1 MGQHDVSTSKTA
13 SELRLFMRH
22 LLRDIQALEHMLDND
37 MFEKNVSRIG
47 AEQEFFLVNQNMR
60 PASIAVELME
70 QLQSSYFTEELA
82 LFNLEA
88 NLDPQEFDRS
98 SLRRIEEQLVELS
111 GQLKTQASKLGAHV
125 LQTGILPTIK
135 KSDLNLDNITPK
147 PRYRM
152 LNDVLCGMR
161 GEENRLNI
169 KGLDELMF
177 THDNVL
183 IEACNTSFQLHFQV
197 SPEKFAMYYNI
208 AQAITGPL
216 MALSANSPLLMGRR
230 LWHESRI
237 ALFQQAIDTRS
248 ANKSNRELEPRV
260 WFGNS
265 WVKESVLELYQE
277 DIARFRVL
285 FAQEIEDDP
294 FDALDSGNI
303 PKLQALCLHN
313 GTVYRWNRACY
324 GITKSPD
331 GDKPHLRIE
340 NRILPA
346 GPTPIDTM
354 ANAAFY
360 LGCLCGYADELGDIS
375 QHLDFS
381 DAKNNFNNAAMRSM
395 ECHMVWF
402 GGKKHR
408 FEDLMVEELIPLARR
423 GLVNRGIDPKDVTR
437 YLDLVEERVKK
448 HQNGATWMLKNY
460 NFILDQGFKS
470 DNAST
475 LLTASMLNRQASGL
489 PVHEWADISCPE
501 ISAIKQ
507 TNQTVEQV
515 MSTDIFTVDPDDL
528 IDLAAKIMHW
538 NHIRHL
544 AVENTKG
551 DLIGIVSYR
560 SILQIY
566 GKYAGRG
573 EVHLVPVREVMNEKP
588 VTISPDSTIEDA
600 MSIMRQNKVGC
611 LPVLASNGLVGMLTE
626 AELMD
631 EFSKWLE
638 KRG

>member
-1 MGQHDVSTSKTA
+1 MGQHDINTNTSA

-22 LLRDIQALEHMLDND
+22 ILRDIQALEHMLEND
-37 MFEKNVSRIG
+37 MFESGVSRIG

-60 PASIAVELME
+60 PAPIAVELME
-70 QLQSSYFTEELA
+70 ALQNPYFTEELA

-88 NLDPQEFDRS
+88 NLDPQDFDS
-98 SLRRIEEQLVELS
+98 GSLSRIEKQLVGLTGEI
-111 GQLKTQASKLGAHV
+111 KSKAESLGAHV

-135 KSDLNLDNITPK
+135 KSDLNFNNITPK

-161 GEENRLNI
+161 GEDGRLNI
-169 KGLDELMF
+169 KGVDELMF

-197 SPEKFAMYYNI
+197 SPENFAMYYNI

-216 MALSANSPLLMGRR
+216 LALSANSPILMGRR
-230 LWHESRI
+230 LWHETRI

-248 ANKSNRELEPRV
+248 ANKSTRELEPRV

-285 FAQEIEDDP
+285 FGQKIDEDP
-294 FDALDSGNI
+294 FEELERGRI

-324 GITKSPD
+324 GLSK
-331 GDKPHLRIE
+331 DKPHLRIE

-346 GPTPIDTM
+346 GPTALDTM

-360 LGCLCGYADELGDIS
+360 LGCLCGFADEVGDIS
-375 QHLDFS
+375 KHMDFS
-381 DAKNNFNNAAMRSM
+381 DAKNNFNTAAMHSM
-395 ECHMVWF
+395 ECQLHWF
-402 GGKKHR
+402 GGKKYA
-408 FEDLMVEELIPLARR
+408 FEDLMKQELIPMARR
-423 GLVNRGIDPKDVTR
+423 GLINRGIDPDDVNR
-437 YLDLVEERVKK
+437 YLDVVEGRVTKR
-448 HQNGATWMLKNY
+448 QNGATWMLQNY

-470 DNAST
+470 DNACT

-501 ISAIKQ
+501 ISTIKQ
-507 TNQTVEQV
+507 TNQVVEQV
-515 MSTDIFTVDPDDL
+515 MSTDIFTVDQDDL

-538 NHIRHL
+538 NHIRHV
-544 AVENTKG
+544 AVENVNG
-551 DLIGIVSYR
+551 DLIGLVSYR

-573 EVHLVPVREVMNEKP
+573 DVHLVPVKEVMKQNP
-588 VTISPDSTIEDA
+588 ITIGPDATIEEA
-600 MSIMRQNKVGC
+600 MNKMRQYKVGC
-611 LPVLASNGLVGMLTE
+611 LPVLSPTGLVGMLTE